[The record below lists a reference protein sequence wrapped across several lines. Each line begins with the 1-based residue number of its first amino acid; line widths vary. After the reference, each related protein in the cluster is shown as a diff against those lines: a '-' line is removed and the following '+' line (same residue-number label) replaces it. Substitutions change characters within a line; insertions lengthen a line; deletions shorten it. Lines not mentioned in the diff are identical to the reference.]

1 MNSMRPSVKFANV
14 ESYHLANSLSFKTLR
29 EQCASRVTFLYWQN
43 LCAFNYIS
51 GFSWNA
57 ANSSGPCR
65 QNKKGA
71 NAESSPNNFHSSK
84 LSDNNGFLGNNHLY
98 IIFICRKNIL
108 ECSPR
113 YVFRTHLRFSPAR
126 KFKQIGLG
134 VKTGKTRM
142 LHKLQ
147 RRQSEFQIKAQI
159 DFPLT
164 LKTNKFQFQ
173 LNWKYFQK
181 WNLNQVAGRLGVSI
195 DYLTIK

>member
-1 MNSMRPSVKFANV
+1 MEELTDFLTNKWFTSLNQALLWQKSKYQMFAPPV
-14 ESYHLANSLSFKTLR
+14 LWILCVHQSSLQTLKTLR
-29 EQCASRVTFLYWQN
+29 EYCASWVTFLYWQN

-71 NAESSPNNFHSSK
+71 NAESSLNHFHSSK
-84 LSDNNGFLGNNHLY
+84 LSDNKGFLGNNHLY

-126 KFKQIGLG
+126 KFKQIGLAA
-134 VKTGKTRM
+134 KTWKTRM

-147 RRQSEFQIKAQI
+147 RRQSEF
-159 DFPLT
+159 
-164 LKTNKFQFQ
+164 
-173 LNWKYFQK
+173 
-181 WNLNQVAGRLGVSI
+181 
-195 DYLTIK
+195 

>member
-1 MNSMRPSVKFANV
+1 MEELTDFLTNKWFTSLNQALLWQKSKYQMFAPPV
-14 ESYHLANSLSFKTLR
+14 LWILCVHQSSLKTLKAITWQVLCLLKLW
-29 EQCASRVTFLYWQN
+29 ENSAHLGATFLYWQN

-51 GFSWNA
+51 GFSWDA
-57 ANSSGPCR
+57 ANSGGPCR

-71 NAESSPNNFHSSK
+71 NAESSLNHFHSFE
-84 LSDNNGFLGNNHLY
+84 LSDNKGFLGNNHLY

-126 KFKQIGLG
+126 KFKQIGLE

-147 RRQSEFQIKAQI
+147 RRQSEF
-159 DFPLT
+159 
-164 LKTNKFQFQ
+164 
-173 LNWKYFQK
+173 
-181 WNLNQVAGRLGVSI
+181 
-195 DYLTIK
+195 